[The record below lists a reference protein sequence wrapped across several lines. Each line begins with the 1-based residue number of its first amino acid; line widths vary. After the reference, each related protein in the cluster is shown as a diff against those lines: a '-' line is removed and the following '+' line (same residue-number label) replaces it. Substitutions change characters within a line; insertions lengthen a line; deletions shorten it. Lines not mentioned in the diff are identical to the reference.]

1 MISYLDRI
9 TVIPDLCNG
18 KPTIRGKRL
27 TVQTLLSHLASGESF
42 ELLSG
47 SFPFLEKE
55 DITAAL
61 QYASMLAGLESYP
74 LASKHV
80 A

>member
-27 TVQTLLSHLASGESF
+27 TVQTLLAHLASGESY
-42 ELLSG
+42 EILLEA
-47 SFPFLEKE
+47 FPFLERQ
-55 DITAAL
+55 DIVAAL
-61 QYASMLAGLESYP
+61 QYASLLADHVSIP
-74 LASKHV
+74 LPDKNV